1 MLGKYSIINYK
12 TILLPLV
19 IILPLLNIFPIFFNH
34 FYIIFSTFVS
44 LMILTWNFPY
54 ISKYSYTRP
63 IYLEDLD
70 TELKVRNKIYHNI
83 TKSKKFSKKFIIFQ
97 QFILSVTICIVIEY
111 IIYKYQQKEYQ
122 IMEFLGLLGG
132 IFSLYMKIIRYIGQI
147 MLKILYNIKMKE
159 KEELLQKLNI
169 KEIEI

>member
-1 MLGKYSIINYK
+1 MLGKFNFINHK

-19 IILPLLNIFPIFFNH
+19 IILPSLNIIPLFFNH

-44 LMILTWNFPY
+44 LIILTWNFPY

-70 TELKVRNKIYHNI
+70 VEVKVRNQIYHNI
-83 TKSKKFSKKFIIFQ
+83 TKSKKFSKKFIFFQ
-97 QFILSVTICIVIEY
+97 QLLLSITICFVTEY
-111 IIYKYQQKEYQ
+111 IIYKYNQKDYQ
-122 IMEFLGLLGG
+122 IMEFFGLLGG

-147 MLKILYNIKMKE
+147 MLKILYNIKNKE
-159 KEELLQKLNI
+159 KKELLEKLKI